1 MENPELFILLGDI
14 YVKYGQKDQAIKYYE
29 NALERDPNNY
39 EVTFALGA
47 IKEEMGDYTE
57 AYEYYTKGHGLS
69 SNSAAL
75 WNNIAVHL
83 QKKRKHLL
91 AYGCMKRALFL
102 DPFRWDT
109 HANLGI
115 LLMKK

>member
-47 IKEEMGDYTE
+47 IK
-57 AYEYYTKGHGLS
+57 
-69 SNSAAL
+69 
-75 WNNIAVHL
+75 
-83 QKKRKHLL
+83 
-91 AYGCMKRALFL
+91 
-102 DPFRWDT
+102 
-109 HANLGI
+109 
-115 LLMKK
+115 